1 MVELKSKLKAEIML
15 QKISDEEKN
24 SAIQSVLTTS
34 VVDMSMADVSSKLG
48 KIERD
53 HDEEGYKNYVAIFEK
68 KCIEA
73 INNAYE
79 EQKSVYERLQF

>member
-1 MVELKSKLKAEIML
+1 
-15 QKISDEEKN
+15 
-24 SAIQSVLTTS
+24 
-34 VVDMSMADVSSKLG
+34 MSMADVSSKLG